1 MMSLAATIEPLRAA
15 NRAAGRELY
24 RWRLC
29 TPDGASPISSSGLPI
44 IVDMRFSASDTRD
57 ILFVVAAFAAMRHG
71 EAVRRELRRLARQR
85 VLIGGVE
92 SGSWVLAASGLLD
105 GHEATTHWEDLEDF
119 GEAFPSVKVVD
130 EYYVFD
136 RLRCTSGGAAPT
148 LDMILEI
155 LRLRH
160 GLALAMEAAR
170 FFIYERRGAGRK
182 PQRVILT
189 GDLRATDPTLARA
202 FERMATTITEPL
214 SIEALAREAGLSVR
228 NLQLRCQNALGM
240 GPYEYYLHL
249 RLSEARRMLEQTDAS
264 VATAAIACGFGSPSA
279 FARAFRRHYGVNPS
293 QTRKLRPLRF

>member
-15 NRAAGRELY
+15 NRAGGRELY

-29 TPDGASPISSSGLPI
+29 TADGASPVSSSGLPI
-44 IVDMRFSASDTRD
+44 AVDTRFSAADKRD

-71 EAVRRELRRLARQR
+71 ASVRRELRRLSRQR
-85 VLIGGVE
+85 VLIGGIE
-92 SGSWVLAASGLLD
+92 SGSWVLAAAGLLD
-105 GHEATTHWEDLEDF
+105 GHEATTHWEDLEAF
-119 GEAFPSVKVVD
+119 GAAFASVNVVD

-136 RLRCTSGGAAPT
+136 RMRCTSGGAAPT

-170 FFIYERRGAGRK
+170 FFIYERRGASGK
-182 PQRVILT
+182 QQRVVLT

-202 FERMATTITEPL
+202 FEHMATTIAEPL
-214 SIEALAREAGLSVR
+214 SIELLAKEAGLSAR
-228 NLQLRCQNALGM
+228 NLQIRCQKALGM
-240 GPYEYYLHL
+240 GPYEYYLYL
-249 RLSEARRMLEQTDAS
+249 RLGEARRMLEQTDAS
-264 VATAAIACGFGSPSA
+264 VAVAAISCGFGSPSA

-293 QTRKLRPLRF
+293 QARKSGGLRL